1 MHTDKWKKWVCTDV
15 MIPIIW
21 LSVIQII
28 SHSAKGKILETTKK
42 ISGKKKKKTHTHTMV
57 ARDSEQNRR
66 EGMNKWSTGEF

>member
-42 ISGKKKKKTHTHTMV
+42 ISGKKKKKNTHT
-57 ARDSEQNRR
+57 Q
-66 EGMNKWSTGEF
+66 W

>member
-1 MHTDKWKKWVCTDV
+1 MHTDKWKKWVYTDV

-42 ISGKKKKKTHTHTMV
+42 ISGKKKNKHTMV

-66 EGMNKWSTGEF
+66 EGMNKWSTEEF

>member
-1 MHTDKWKKWVCTDV
+1 MHTDKWKTWVYTDV

-42 ISGKKKKKTHTHTMV
+42 ISGKKKQTHNG
-57 ARDSEQNRR
+57 S
-66 EGMNKWSTGEF
+66 